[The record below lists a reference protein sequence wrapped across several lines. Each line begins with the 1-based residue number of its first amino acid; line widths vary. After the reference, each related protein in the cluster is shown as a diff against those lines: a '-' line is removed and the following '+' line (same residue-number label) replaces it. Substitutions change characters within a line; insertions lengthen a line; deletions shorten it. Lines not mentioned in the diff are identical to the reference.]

1 MSNETKQPEPALLE
15 TTAQPAPAESE
26 FFATRKEA
34 WKWLTAQGYK
44 VSSGKFYGDIEA
56 TGFPVVASDGSLSR
70 YQVQVYGQNLAAKKQ
85 RVSTPEELS
94 RFDAQYRYEIAKAEN
109 EELKAADAK
118 RALSADW
125 MHRAEAL
132 SMIAKAL
139 ADFKDLLPRLYY
151 DRRLDLV
158 DAAGGDHARASRLQE
173 VLVEV
178 LNQAWRDL
186 CERGLDVEWDVD
198 HEGHAA

>member
-1 MSNETKQPEPALLE
+1 MNEETKQG
-15 TTAQPAPAESE
+15 QPAPVQEEGE
-26 FFATRKEA
+26 FFQHRKAA
-34 WKWLTAQGYK
+34 WMWLKDQGYK
-44 VSSGKFYGDIEA
+44 ISIGKFYQDIET

-158 DAAGGDHARASRLQE
+158 DVVGGDHARASRLQE

-198 HEGHAA
+198 HGGHEA